1 MQCMI
6 YKKAIKY
13 IYIYIG
19 GLAYV
24 QQKPITNSGEPGNKH
39 IFEGMGLNLSK
50 Q

>member
-13 IYIYIG
+13 IG

-24 QQKPITNSGEPGNKH
+24 LQKPITNSGEPGNKH